1 MLNQKGVNPT
11 SFDYQISLEQYSNFY
26 ASNSLKL
33 TQKQFSFIGLIIF
46 IVKIILCYESQH
58 LYSIFSVTCF
68 LSFGQESFDYRS
80 LPKKMCSP
88 ELHGRGYVNQGDLIA
103 AKFISSQMKELGIES
118 LPSGIFKPL
127 PIM

>member
-58 LYSIFSVTCF
+58 LYSIFSVTF
-68 LSFGQESFDYRS
+68 SIIWSRKFRLPGVYQNVLSGVSRRA
-80 LPKKMCSP
+80 M
-88 ELHGRGYVNQGDLIA
+88 
-103 AKFISSQMKELGIES
+103 
-118 LPSGIFKPL
+118 
-127 PIM
+127 